1 MKPKWIA
8 TIRLFL
14 KQGDIMKYLVFLAFI
29 TEIMVLTFFFKISEY
44 CTRECINMN
53 QSSQARV
60 VFVINLHAP

>member
-29 TEIMVLTFFFKISEY
+29 TEIMVFFFKFQSIVH
-44 CTRECINMN
+44 MN
-53 QSSQARV
+53 A
-60 VFVINLHAP
+60 